1 MHDGI
6 DYIGKVSISKQ
17 PVHGGGEHLLA
28 FVGDFGNAEELPIA
42 DKTAGGGVFV
52 GAFPVGH
59 AAVETAV
66 ALRAHAGQ
74 IHEGRAAR
82 TSGVSFLQTLD
93 VRFAEFDEHLACEE

>member
-6 DYIGKVSISKQ
+6 YYIRKVSIFKQ
-17 PVHGGGEHLLA
+17 PVHGGGEHLFA
-28 FVGDFGNAEELPIA
+28 FMCDFRNAEKLPIA
-42 DKTAGGGVFV
+42 FKTTGGGVFV

-66 ALRAHAGQ
+66 ALCAHAGQ

-82 TSGVSFLQTLD
+82 SSGVCFFQALD